1 MELRMQ
7 ELAARSGLAKTKIH
21 HYLREGLLP
30 PATKSARNAALYGTE
45 HLERL
50 KLIAALRDPSADELS
65 IPQIRTVLAY
75 MAAGMSRVSAVRLAT
90 EGIEPTVGD
99 SAEAGWKTAE
109 ALAAAAGVTPE
120 LVRALQDAQLIPG
133 AGGGVFSAGDLL
145 VARACGS
152 LCGPLGVIPADLT
165 PLFDLIREVGD
176 YSDSLAEL
184 YSSQA
189 EVVSTDS
196 DGMRSPLRDG
206 IRDFLDVLLWRA
218 VET

>member
-1 MELRMQ
+1 MQ
-7 ELAARSGLAKTKIH
+7 ELAARSGLTRTKIH

-30 PATKSARNAALYGTE
+30 PAQKSARNAALYGPE

-50 KLIAALRDPSADELS
+50 TLIAKLRGAAAGELS

-75 MAAGMSRVSAVRLAT
+75 VETGMPEASAVRLVA
-90 EGIEPTVGD
+90 EGIGP
-99 SAEAGWKTAE
+99 AAGTP
-109 ALAAAAGVTPE
+109 AAAWDTAGDLAVAAQVPAD
-120 LVRALQDAQLIPG
+120 LVRSLEEAQMILRDGADAYT
-133 AGGGVFSAGDLL
+133 AGDLL

-152 LCGPLGVIPADLT
+152 LCGRLGVEPSDLT

-189 EVVSTDS
+189 EAASTDPT
-196 DGMRSPLRDG
+196 GIRSALRDNIQG
-206 IRDFLDVLLWRA
+206 LLDALLWRA
-218 VET
+218 LET